1 MKTVFVL
8 ILGWLL
14 FDSELTL
21 KNLLRMAIAV
31 LGMVLYSWAVEADKA
46 EPIEKHGWDHVKL
59 LSNQYRMKGS
69 SPVKDTINE
78 FESSWLSLP
87 ERYFVMDNEWLRSMC
102 NARQQWVP
110 VYMRDTFFRD
120 FSISDRNGGLNSFS
134 EGFVNASTTIQM
146 LMKQYEKALANWHEK
161 ELKAEYDTT
170 NTPPVLKTPSPMEK
184 QAANLYTRRIFMKF
198 QEELVETLA
207 NPATKIDDSGTVTTY
222 RVAKFGEEH
231 KAHTHIL
238 AVSGQKMFLH
248 CLLILN
254 ILRQEALKYVEEG
267 AKSIHVYNVAMNALQ
282 KALKKVT
289 SAKDQSPIST
299 EDGAPSN
306 GQPRV
311 QATPNPVVQLAVE
324 SLTHSSQQT
333 RQEPEKVTGTVD
345 ETQMDASKPVTEE
358 DETVVVAKAEAEG
371 QAPMEAETGAG
382 EGKGQVQVEEP
393 TKLEDDDGKLQAEPV
408 GDNPDSVEQQV
419 VEDTGRTID
428 VDDTGAQN
436 EEKLKPEES
445 VDVEF
450 KDVED
455 KSLFETDTKMDD
467 AGNHDDGLMHSHG
480 NGLSGSPN
488 SDMKPQDDDHG
499 IENGVPLK
507 DFSTEREIN
516 TPLSLS
522 NPNLCFDNSGS
533 DTEEEQAAFVK
544 EVEAFYKEKS
554 LEFKHP
560 KFYKEDLNLLKL
572 WRAVIKLGGYEQAL
586 LEYERHKIHGGMLP
600 HSDAPF
606 VEPNGVE
613 TQAGSN
619 QAPGSGRAKRD
630 AAARAMQSWHSQ
642 RVLDNGEV
650 CHPIIKD
657 KTSSPA
663 LRSDRQKNFGLLKRK
678 KPSIMEPGARVP
690 QLKAAK
696 RRLDTMVVDIGAPA
710 DWVKV
715 NVQKTVDCYE
725 VYALVPGLLREEVH
739 VQSDPVGRLVIS
751 GQPKQLDNPWGVTPF
766 KKVVSLPSRIDP
778 HQTSAVVTLHGQ
790 LFVRV
795 PYETSPDV

>member
-1 MKTVFVL
+1 
-8 ILGWLL
+8 
-14 FDSELTL
+14 
-21 KNLLRMAIAV
+21 
-31 LGMVLYSWAVEADKA
+31 
-46 EPIEKHGWDHVKL
+46 
-59 LSNQYRMKGS
+59 
-69 SPVKDTINE
+69 
-78 FESSWLSLP
+78 
-87 ERYFVMDNEWLRSMC
+87 MD
-102 NARQQWVP
+102 
-110 VYMRDTFFRD
+110 
-120 FSISDRNGGLNSFS
+120 
-134 EGFVNASTTIQM
+134 
-146 LMKQYEKALANWHEK
+146 
-161 ELKAEYDTT
+161 
-170 NTPPVLKTPSPMEK
+170 
-184 QAANLYTRRIFMKF
+184 
-198 QEELVETLA
+198 
-207 NPATKIDDSGTVTTY
+207 
-222 RVAKFGEEH
+222 
-231 KAHTHIL
+231 
-238 AVSGQKMFLH
+238 
-248 CLLILN
+248 
-254 ILRQEALKYVEEG
+254 
-267 AKSIHVYNVAMNALQ
+267 
-282 KALKKVT
+282 
-289 SAKDQSPIST
+289 
-299 EDGAPSN
+299 
-306 GQPRV
+306 
-311 QATPNPVVQLAVE
+311 
-324 SLTHSSQQT
+324 
-333 RQEPEKVTGTVD
+333 EPEKVTGTVD

-572 WRAVIKLGGYEQAL
+572 WRAVIKLGGYEQVTSCKLWRQVGESFNPPKTCTTVSWTFRIFYEKAL

-696 RRLDTMVVDIGAPA
+696 RRHSFGRLDTMVVDIGAPA